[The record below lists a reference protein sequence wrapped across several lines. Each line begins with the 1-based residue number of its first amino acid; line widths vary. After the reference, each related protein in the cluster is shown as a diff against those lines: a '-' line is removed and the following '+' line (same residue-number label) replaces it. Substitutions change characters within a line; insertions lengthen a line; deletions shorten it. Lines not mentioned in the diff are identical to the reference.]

1 MEDNVIIDMY
11 FARDEQAI
19 GSTRDKYG
27 RLLRSIAYGI
37 LRSHED
43 SEECEND
50 TYLKTWNSIPPVR
63 PASLQAFLAK
73 ITRNLSLD
81 RYDRMHAQKR
91 GGGEVPLMIEELE
104 EGIPDESAQRTDD
117 DSDSEEL
124 KRIINEFLGT
134 LADDARKIFMRR
146 YFFGDSV
153 KEIADKYGFGVSK
166 VKMSLSRSR
175 ESLQAVLNKEGYYG

>member
-1 MEDNVIIDMY
+1 
-11 FARDEQAI
+11 
-19 GSTRDKYG
+19 
-27 RLLRSIAYGI
+27 
-37 LRSHED
+37 
-43 SEECEND
+43 
-50 TYLKTWNSIPPVR
+50 
-63 PASLQAFLAK
+63 
-73 ITRNLSLD
+73 
-81 RYDRMHAQKR
+81 MHAQKR

-104 EGIPDESAQRTDD
+104 ECIPDESAQRTDD